1 MKTIA
6 YIHTPPRG
14 FCDQWQSNLDKLRSR
29 LPFFVKPFFQVFKL
43 ILELFRKVVLSQ
55 FSQSLNSIDH
65 IITNSQNIKKRTQKY
80 LQIEVDSVI
89 YPAVDTTKFH
99 FLGQD
104 SAHYYHSHC
113 RLEELKRIPLIIKIF
128 EQMPGKNL
136 VITSG
141 GPLEN
146 WIKSQI
152 KTKNLTNIDFRGR
165 VSDEELFEIMGNCTA
180 GIMIPV
186 DEDAGITQIE
196 FLAAG
201 KPVIGVAEGGLLET
215 ITENLTG
222 ILIPSN
228 PTLEDLKMGIN
239 RMTPEFALSLR
250 ENCQKEATKYDN
262 SVFFDKLDK
271 VIEKLLE

>member
-14 FCDQWQSNLDKLRSR
+14 FCDQWETNLVKFQHK
-29 LPFFVKPFFQVFKL
+29 LPFFLKPFFPIVKP
-43 ILELFRKVVLSQ
+43 ILELFKSFVLNQ
-55 FSQSLNSIDH
+55 FSASLNSIDH
-65 IITNSQNIKKRTQKY
+65 IITNSENIKNRTQKY
-80 LQIEVDSVI
+80 LQIQADSVI

-113 RLEELKRIPLIIKIF
+113 RLEELKRIPLIIKAF
-128 EQMPGKNL
+128 EEMPNKNL

-146 WIKSQI
+146 WIKNEI
-152 KTKNLTNIDFRGR
+152 KTKNLKNITFRGR
-165 VSDEELFEIMGNCTA
+165 VSDTELFEIMGNCVA

-201 KPVIGVAEGGLLET
+201 KPVIGVTEGGLLET
-215 ITENLTG
+215 IAENLTG
-222 ILIPSN
+222 ILIPKN
-228 PTLEDLKMGIN
+228 PSIDDLKTGITK
-239 RMTPEFALSLR
+239 MTPEFALSLR
-250 ENCQKEATKYDN
+250 ENCQNSAKEYDS
-262 SVFFDKLDK
+262 SVFFKKLDK
-271 VIEKLLE
+271 VIANLLK